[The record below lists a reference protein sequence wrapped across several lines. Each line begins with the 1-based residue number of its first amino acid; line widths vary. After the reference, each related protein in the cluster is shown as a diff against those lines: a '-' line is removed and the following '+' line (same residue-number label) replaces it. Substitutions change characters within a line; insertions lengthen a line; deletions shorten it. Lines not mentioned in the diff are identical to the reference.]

1 MFQPKFTLSAKL
13 LTNITEI
20 ERFYGRLEA
29 LRVPQNLQLNLERR
43 NLIRSSYISN
53 SIEGNPL
60 SLPEVTNLLLSS
72 RLPVNRDEKEV
83 KNYFD
88 ILKNLDIYLKQPLSL
103 TVVREIHQRL
113 LHGVNDQIAGNIRN
127 TRVVVG
133 RYVRL
138 DGRQK
143 LEVKHE
149 PPWYQKELIEAGI
162 EDLVNWLEA
171 DKSVEI
177 IEALKPDI
185 AILDCPSN
193 NTKKYQQYIEQKLK
207 AKVGIRAEHKADQ
220 NFPVVSAASIL
231 AKVTRDNEI
240 KKIQSKIKEPIG
252 SGYPADPVTVKFL
265 KENYTKYPSIFRHSW
280 DSYKKV
286 VETRKQRSLNDF

>member
-1 MFQPKFTLSAKL
+1 MVLICGIDEAGRGPVIGPLTIAGVLIEQEDEEKLVKMEVKDSKQLTPGQRDFLYKKIIKVVKGYKIIIIQPEEVDKAV
-13 LTNITEI
+13 
-20 ERFYGRLEA
+20 EREDG
-29 LRVPQNLQLNLERR
+29 LNL
-43 NLIRSSYISN
+43 
-53 SIEGNPL
+53 
-60 SLPEVTNLLLSS
+60 
-72 RLPVNRDEKEV
+72 
-83 KNYFD
+83 
-88 ILKNLDIYLKQPLSL
+88 
-103 TVVREIHQRL
+103 
-113 LHGVNDQIAGNIRN
+113 
-127 TRVVVG
+127 
-133 RYVRL
+133 
-138 DGRQK
+138 
-143 LEVKHE
+143 
-149 PPWYQKELIEAGI
+149 
-162 EDLVNWLEA
+162 NWLEA